1 MMKILVLNQNYIGDV
16 IITLPAIKALKKA
29 YPTASIDAVVGGSA
43 IEVLKMNPWIHSAL
57 LRPKRANEKR
67 ELLRQIRARNYDI
80 CLSFSSKSLELA
92 LLSFL
97 SGCKRRFGFF
107 NPATFLFYNYRI
119 KENLE
124 DHCVWDYLKLAIAA
138 GGRKSTIIPEVFLSV
153 EEIDRAEELVNE
165 LTKGAKGPIFGIL
178 LGGSTPFKRW
188 HLPTLNELLNVLK
201 ANGNVFLFGGTEFEE
216 LGRTLEQENIH
227 SLAGHLSLRESIALL
242 KFCTV
247 FIGQD
252 SGLTHISASLGVP
265 TLGIYTATDPKRT
278 APLGKKV
285 SVLYKPI
292 SCSPCWGKKKCKE
305 LMCLKTISA
314 GEIIGETEKL
324 MREENG

>member
-1 MMKILVLNQNYIGDV
+1 MRKILVLNQNYIGDV
-16 IITLPAIKALKKA
+16 IFTLPAIKALKKG
-29 YPTASIDAVVGGSA
+29 YPTASIDVVVGGSA
-43 IEVLKMNPWIHSAL
+43 IEVLKMNPWIDSTF
-57 LRPKRANEKR
+57 LRPKGAKEKR

-92 LLSFL
+92 LFSFL

-124 DHCVWDYLKLAIAA
+124 DHCVWDYLKLSIAA
-138 GGRKSTIIPEVFLSV
+138 GGRKSTIIPELVLSD
-153 EEIDRAEELVNE
+153 EEMKSAEEFLISIKRKADSP
-165 LTKGAKGPIFGIL
+165 TFGIL
-178 LGGSTPFKRW
+178 LGGSTLFKRW
-188 HLPTLNELLNVLK
+188 HSPTLNELLNILKKKGDVL
-201 ANGNVFLFGGTEFEE
+201 LFGGKEFKG
-216 LGRTLEQENIH
+216 LGETFEQENIH
-227 SLAGHLSLRESIALL
+227 NLAGHLSLRESIALL

-265 TLGIYTATDPKRT
+265 TLSIYTATDPKRT
-278 APLGKKV
+278 APLGEKV
-285 SVLYKPI
+285 RVLYKPI
-292 SCSPCWGKKKCKE
+292 SCSPCWGKRKCKE

-314 GEIIGETEKL
+314 KEIIGETEKL
-324 MREENG
+324 MGEENG